1 MLVAVIWPEAH
12 GIWSSVLKIF
22 DQKVQ
27 ISYINASMRNLG
39 KWDRW
44 VYFQGRNRDSDIGS
58 THVDTAGERKVGTN
72 WETRT
77 DVYPLPWASLAS
89 PALPVGSSPL
99 VPPGKPWKIAS
110 SWELAIKHRTL
121 SCVLCDEIIF
131 Q

>member
-27 ISYINASMRNLG
+27 ISYINASMRNLD

-44 VYFQGRNRDSDIGS
+44 VYFQRRNRDSDIGS
-58 THVDTAGERKVGTN
+58 THVDAAGERKGGTN

-121 SCVLCDEIIF
+121 SSVLCDEIIF